1 MTGTEADCV
10 AAETVTCNDGLC
22 LSNDQQMIMSGG
34 VLINTQSHCDKL
46 CLLSN
51 AKLQPDPG

>member
-1 MTGTEADCV
+1 M

-34 VLINTQSHCDKL
+34 VLINTQSHRDKL